1 VKRIIALP
9 SQRHMITTLLG
20 RFDLTKSMQVY
31 QLLRT
36 GTAVI
41 TGVLLAKSGLKTEEL
56 GTWEALL
63 FIGTLVVFT
72 GVNGLLQAISPS
84 YLQQSEQERPVF
96 MQEVVLLFFALGG
109 AIFTILLLFENILVP
124 FFTGHSS
131 LPGFGWYAL
140 FLFLQL
146 PSLPTEIHFLV
157 KNRPAAIFWWGLLG
171 FGAQVIAVVI
181 PAWWGWGL
189 ELMLQVLCAQA
200 AVKLVFTFWIV
211 GPIRSLQV
219 QQKRIT
225 QYIQLAWPLV
235 AASFVGNLIVFFDTW
250 LVAHWFSDLSTF
262 AIYRYGSRELP
273 FALALASALGTSMVP
288 RLIGNFNKGLQELRT
303 RSATMFH
310 VVFPSTILLL
320 LTVHEWFPVVF
331 NQALAPAASLFAI
344 YLLLSLSRVLL
355 PNSIL
360 VALSDVRIIWIVSL
374 AELTVKVGTGWLFL
388 HWWGLEGL
396 AWSAILSFW
405 FEKLA
410 LISWLWRKHSLPP
423 SKWLHW
429 KLYLLYTFL
438 VAFVFGIVH
447 GGY

>member
-1 VKRIIALP
+1 
-9 SQRHMITTLLG
+9 MISTLLS

-41 TGVLLAKSGLKTEEL
+41 TGILLAKTGLQTEEL

-84 YLQQSEQERPVF
+84 YLQQSELERPVF
-96 MQEVVLLFFALGG
+96 MQEVMLLFFALGA
-109 AIFTILLLFENILVP
+109 AIFTLFLLLENYLVP

-140 FLFLQL
+140 FLFFQL

-157 KNRPAAIFWWGLLG
+157 KERPLSIFWWGLLG
-171 FGAQVIAVVI
+171 FGTQVIAVVV
-181 PAWWGWGL
+181 PAWLGWGL
-189 ELMLQVLCAQA
+189 ERMLQVLCFQA
-200 AVKLVFTFWIV
+200 AIKLIFTFWIV
-211 GPIRSLQV
+211 GPIRSFRV
-219 QQKRIT
+219 HQQRIFR
-225 QYIQLAWPLV
+225 YLQLAWPLV

-288 RLIGNFNKGLQELRT
+288 RLVGNLKEGLEELRA
-303 RSATMFH
+303 RSTTMFH
-310 VVFPSTILLL
+310 MVFPFTVILLF
-320 LTVHEWFPVVF
+320 TVHHWFPVVF

-360 VALSDVRIIWIVSL
+360 VALSDVRIIWMVSL
-374 AELTVKVGTGWLFL
+374 AELTVKVVTGLLFL
-388 HWWGLEGL
+388 YWWGLEGL

-405 FEKLA
+405 FEKIA
-410 LISWLWRKHSLPP
+410 LSLWLWKRHSLPP
-423 SKWLHW
+423 SKWINW
-429 KLYLLYTFL
+429 KTYLLYTLL
-438 VAFVFGIVH
+438 VAVIFGIVH
-447 GGY
+447 SEY